1 MSPSPRLLVILA
13 AGLAVAALPTLVD
26 VRLWLM
32 FAGMWVVLLAALG
45 WDLGRLLF
53 RRPRVD
59 ASVPTAVGVGDDFC
73 ADLAV
78 TCPASATLGAIIRGE
93 AEAPLEAI
101 RDVVQRLPPGD
112 SHVSLPLRAN
122 RRGAGAL
129 QAVWLRFDGPL
140 GLLHRVVRVPV
151 TADPIQVIPSVQRVH
166 RFVLEHFGASRF
178 ESGAH
183 VERFRG
189 EGGEF
194 DALEGYAPGMDL
206 RNVDWKASAR
216 HWALRVRRFRLETNQ
231 RVILCVDTG
240 RLMADPIE
248 DLQRLDH
255 AVHAALVVAVTALRG
270 GDLVGLH
277 AYGASPHLFVPP
289 APGTRHFRRLQHA
302 AAALRPG
309 DSETNH
315 FLGLRDLMTRLQR
328 RSLVI
333 VFTEFT
339 DATMAQLMIEN
350 LAHIARR
357 HLVLFVALDDP
368 VTEQPLHTRPQ
379 SVEGLAEAVVAGEL
393 SDARALVLKGLER
406 SGVEVVHGPPSS
418 ATLQLLSRYVQI
430 KRRRQIG

>member
-13 AGLAVAALPTLVD
+13 AGLPVAALPTLVD
-26 VRLWLM
+26 VQLWLV
-32 FAGMWVVLLAALG
+32 FAGMWAVLLAALG
-45 WDLGRLLF
+45 WDLGRLVF
-53 RRPRVD
+53 RRPRVEVD
-59 ASVPTAVGVGDDFC
+59 VPASVGVGDNFY
-73 ADLAV
+73 ANLAV
-78 TCPASATLGAIIRGE
+78 TCPAEVALGTVVR
-93 AEAPLEAI
+93 AETDAPLEVAG
-101 RDVVQRLPPGD
+101 DVARRLPPGE
-112 SHVSLPLRAN
+112 SRIELPLRAH
-122 RRGAGAL
+122 RRGAGGL
-129 QAVWLRFDGPL
+129 QAVWLRFEGPL
-140 GLLHRVVRVPV
+140 GLLRRVVRVPV
-151 TADPIQVIPSVQRVH
+151 TVDPVRVVPSVQRVH
-166 RFVLEHFGASRF
+166 RFVLEHFGVSRF
-178 ESGAH
+178 ESGVH

-194 DALEGYAPGMDL
+194 DALEGYVPGMDL

-216 HWALRVRRFRLETNQ
+216 HRALRVRRFRLETNQ

-277 AYGASPHLFVPP
+277 AYDASPHLFVPP

-302 AAALRPG
+302 AAALGPK
-309 DSETNH
+309 DAETNH

-368 VTEQPLHTRPQ
+368 VTERPLKDRPQ

-393 SDARALVLKGLER
+393 SDARALVLRELQR
-406 SGVEVVHGPPSS
+406 AGVEVVRGPPGP

>member
-1 MSPSPRLLVILA
+1 MSPSPRLLVLLA
-13 AGLAVAALPTLVD
+13 ASLPVAAAPTLVD
-26 VRLWLM
+26 ARLWVA
-32 FAGMWVVLLAALG
+32 FAGMWVVLLGALG
-45 WDLGRLLF
+45 WDLGRLVF
-53 RRPRVD
+53 RRPRIH
-59 ASVPTAVGVGDDFC
+59 AKVPPSVGVGDDFC

-78 TCPASATLGAIIRGE
+78 TCPSGVALGTVVRGE
-93 AEAPLEAI
+93 AEAPLETV
-101 RDVVQRLPPGD
+101 RDVKQRILPGE
-112 SHVSLPLRAN
+112 SRVELPLRAN
-122 RRGAGAL
+122 RRGEGSL

-140 GLLHRVVRVPV
+140 GLLRRVVRVPIEG
-151 TADPIQVIPSVQRVH
+151 DPVRVVPSVQRVH

-248 DLQRLDH
+248 ELQRLDH

-277 AYGASPHLFVPP
+277 AYDSRPHVFVPP

-309 DSETNH
+309 DAETNH

-368 VTEQPLHTRPQ
+368 VTEQPLNARPA
-379 SVEGLAEAVVAGEL
+379 SVEELAEAVVAGEL
-393 SDARALVLKGLER
+393 SDARALVLRELQR
-406 SGVEVVHGPPSS
+406 SGVEVVRGRPGP
-418 ATLQLLSRYVQI
+418 ATLELLSRYVQI

>member
-1 MSPSPRLLVILA
+1 MTPSPRLLVILA
-13 AGLAVAALPTLVD
+13 AGLPIAALPTLVD
-26 VRLWLM
+26 IQLWLV
-32 FAGMWVVLLAALG
+32 FAGLWLVLLAALG

-59 ASVPTAVGVGDDFC
+59 VSIPTSVGVGDDFC
-73 ADLAV
+73 ANLTV
-78 TCPASATLGAIIRGE
+78 TCPAGVALGTSIRGE
-93 AEAPLEAI
+93 TAAPLEAI
-101 RDVVQRLPPGD
+101 RDVVQRLPPGN
-112 SHVSLPLRAN
+112 SRVELPLRAN

-129 QAVWLRFDGPL
+129 QAVWLRFEGPL
-140 GLLHRVVRVPV
+140 GLLRRVVRVPV
-151 TADPIQVIPSVQRVH
+151 DVDSVQVIPSVQRVH
-166 RFVLEHFGASRF
+166 RFVLEHFGVNRF

-255 AVHAALVVAVTALRG
+255 AAHAALVVAVTALRA

-277 AYGASPHLFVPP
+277 AYNASPRLFVPP

-302 AAALRPG
+302 AAALQPG

-368 VTEQPLHTRPQ
+368 VTEQPLRARPQ
-379 SVEGLAEAVVAGEL
+379 SVEELAEAVVAGEL
-393 SDARALVLKGLER
+393 KDARALVLRELQR
-406 SGVEVVHGPPSS
+406 SGVEVVRGPPGP
-418 ATLQLLSRYVQI
+418 ATLELLSRYVQI